1 MTMKTEAHGST
12 DMSGISRWTP
22 GEYALRD
29 AWFPVAQIPQIG
41 PNGLRRLVHSQ
52 PIYIWRG
59 AEGYRAA
66 EFSRE
71 QLDSRRGEFS
81 AFTGGTGEYPVVER
95 YDHLWVWYG
104 NPENADASLIPDI
117 PFLSP
122 SGSEPGFARGT
133 LYLQCTYELVLENV
147 LDLTHVDFVHGNF
160 AGSHESQEDNVRFE
174 STSET
179 VTMIRSVKHRKTS
192 DYFKSMGVTAEFQ
205 DQDLY
210 THVYIR
216 SGVCFLHTHYS
227 AAPSMPLMQTNTPES
242 RYLTRCNFVF
252 ATRESYSDEYA
263 RAWPATAPLVAAQ
276 DQSMLRPQNPRY
288 LHAVAGVDRSSRFDA
303 AGIQFRA
310 RYNALVARQ
319 RDGDYSYLPDAAQGS
334 GMARVF
340 GSREIGKTV

>member
-1 MTMKTEAHGST
+1 MISSDTRGSA
-12 DMSGISRWTP
+12 DPHAIARWTP
-22 GEYALRD
+22 GEFALRD

-41 PNGLRRLVHSQ
+41 PAGLRRLIHSQ
-52 PIYIWRG
+52 PVHIWRDG
-59 AEGYRAA
+59 DRCRAT

-71 QLDSRRGEFS
+71 ELHRRRGDS
-81 AFTGGTGEYPVVER
+81 SVFTGGTGEYPLVER
-95 YDHLWVWYG
+95 YDHVWVWYG
-104 NPENADASLIPDI
+104 NPANADASLIPEI

-122 SGSEPGFARGT
+122 SGSEPEFARGT

-160 AGSHESQEDNVRFE
+160 AGSHESLEDQVRFE

-179 VTMIRSVKHRKTS
+179 ITMIRSVKHRRTS

-210 THVYIR
+210 THVFIR

-227 AAPSMPLMQTNTPES
+227 AAPSMPLMQSNTPES

-252 ATRESYSDEYA
+252 ATRESYSEEYA
-263 RAWPATAPLVAAQ
+263 RAWPTTAPLVAAQ

-288 LHAVAGVDRSSRFDA
+288 LHGAAGQDRSSRFDA
-303 AGIQFRA
+303 AGIHFRA
-310 RYNALVARQ
+310 RYNALVERQ
-319 RDGDYSYLPDAAQGS
+319 RDGDYSYLPDAVPGPDLSRLFGTAKPGKGS
-334 GMARVF
+334 
-340 GSREIGKTV
+340 